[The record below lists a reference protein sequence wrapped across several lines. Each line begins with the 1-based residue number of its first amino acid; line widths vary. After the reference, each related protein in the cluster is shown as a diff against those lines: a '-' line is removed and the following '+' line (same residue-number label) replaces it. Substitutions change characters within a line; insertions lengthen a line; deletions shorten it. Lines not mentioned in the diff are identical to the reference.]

1 MRKGRRTSEECELN
15 MTPMID
21 VVFQLI
27 IFFIVTINIS
37 ESRNETIRLEEG
49 RHGIPDDPDNR
60 TVSLTIE
67 IGQDGRVS
75 ISNFPMTY
83 EQLQGILANR
93 RRRLGPSFPIL
104 IRADYRAP
112 HIYIANIMNLC
123 AAQGFPRV
131 SFVAVLDPRTDT
143 TREHIQRSRR
153 LRGGGG

>member
-1 MRKGRRTSEECELN
+1 MRKGRRKLEECDLN

-49 RHGIPDDPDNR
+49 RYGRVEDANER
-60 TVSLTIE
+60 TASLIIE
-67 IGQDGRVS
+67 IGREGRVS
-75 ISNFPMTY
+75 ISNFPTTY

-93 RRRLGPSFPIL
+93 RRRLGPSFPVL
-104 IRADYRAP
+104 IRADYRTP
-112 HIYIANIMNLC
+112 HIYVANIMNLC

-131 SFVAVLDPRTDT
+131 SFVAIADPRTDE
-143 TREHIQRSRR
+143 TRER
-153 LRGGGG
+153 LSKRRGGG